1 MEDQMKVQDIMST
14 SVHSIRPSDSIAEA
28 AQSMSEHDVGILPVV
43 EGQKLVGIL
52 SDRDIAVRAVARSAA
67 PESLVRQIMTEK
79 VASCYPED
87 SIEDALKTMSDEQIR
102 RLPVCNAEGEMVGIV
117 TLADAAQRDPD
128 KREVGEALEEISEPS
143 RRHCQTFIPA

>member
-1 MEDQMKVQDIMST
+1 MKVQDIMST
-14 SVHSIRPSDSIAEA
+14 PVHSIQPSDSIAA
-28 AQSMSEHDVGILPVV
+28 AARSMSEHDVGILPVV

-67 PESLVRQIMTEK
+67 PESLVRRIMTEK
-79 VASCYPED
+79 VASCLPED

-102 RLPVCNAEGEMVGIV
+102 RLPVCNAEGLMVGIV

-143 RRHCQTFIPA
+143 GRHCQTFIPA